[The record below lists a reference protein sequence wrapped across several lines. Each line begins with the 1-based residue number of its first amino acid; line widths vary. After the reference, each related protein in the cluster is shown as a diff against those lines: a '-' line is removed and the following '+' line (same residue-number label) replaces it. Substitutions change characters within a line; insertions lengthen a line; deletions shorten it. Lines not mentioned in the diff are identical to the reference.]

1 MGGRKLQTSILLPTK
16 INHQEKKVNHS
27 HKIRWQKIRVQC
39 STLTTLENRRTGY
52 RIQIQIYLTRCTSS
66 SELDEIWLFK
76 CYVVPETKAM
86 NRDSKD
92 ILCNAMKDHNADVLV
107 LGSHGKRRIKSLFFR
122 SVNEHCVRHVHC
134 PVIVIKNQKSKTQ

>member
-76 CYVVPETKAM
+76 CYGFVQNGFVEKALETFKRMQLVGVKPNSTTFASILTACAKMGALEQGM
-86 NRDSKD
+86 NIHQSIMVWGFIQ
-92 ILCNAMKDHNADVLV
+92 ILWLEML
-107 LGSHGKRRIKSLFFR
+107 S
-122 SVNEHCVRHVHC
+122 
-134 PVIVIKNQKSKTQ
+134 